1 MPTNESLLDE
11 RALSK
16 LKWRCRRGLLEND
29 LLIEKFFAQHET
41 SLTVRQA
48 KGMNDLMELSDND
61 LLDLLLKRK
70 EPLTLSDNAAR
81 DFSSTPEAIDVLALL
96 RPAPQA
102 FAPLTAPP
110 DPTRKKPIMKL
121 ADNKATLS
129 FSNGSPSVD
138 LPVYEG
144 SVGPNV
150 VDIRKL
156 YAQTGMFTYDP
167 GFLSTAACQSAITY
181 IDGDKGELLYRG
193 YPIEQLA
200 TNCDYLETC
209 HLLLYGEL
217 PNGEQKKDFVSR
229 VTNHTMVN
237 EQMQF
242 FLRGFRRDAHP
253 MAIMTGLVGA
263 LSAFYHDSTD
273 INNPEHREISAIRLI
288 AKMPTLVAMAYKY
301 TVGQPYIYPK
311 NDLSYAGNFLHM
323 MFATPCEPFKVNP
336 VLERAIDRIFTLH
349 ADHEQNASTSTVRL
363 CGSSGTNPFAAIAAG
378 VACLW
383 GPAHGGANEAALNML
398 GDIQKN
404 GGIEKIG
411 DFIKQVKDKN
421 SGVKLMG
428 FGHRV
433 YKNYDPRAKLMQ
445 ETCKEVLHEMG
456 LENDPLFKLAMAL
469 EKIALEDDYFVSRKL
484 YPNVDFYSGIVQRA
498 IGIPVPLFTAIFA
511 LARTVGWIAQLNEMI
526 GDPEYK
532 IGRPRQLFTGS
543 SARDV
548 KPLAQR

>member
-1 MPTNESLLDE
+1 
-11 RALSK
+11 
-16 LKWRCRRGLLEND
+16 
-29 LLIEKFFAQHET
+29 
-41 SLTVRQA
+41 
-48 KGMNDLMELSDND
+48 
-61 LLDLLLKRK
+61 
-70 EPLTLSDNAAR
+70 
-81 DFSSTPEAIDVLALL
+81 
-96 RPAPQA
+96 
-102 FAPLTAPP
+102 
-110 DPTRKKPIMKL
+110 MKL

-129 FSNGSPSVD
+129 FSNGSPSVEM
-138 LPVYEG
+138 PVYQG
-144 SVGPNV
+144 SIGPDV
-150 VDIRKL
+150 IDIRKL

-200 TNCDYLETC
+200 THCDYLDTC
-209 HLLLYGEL
+209 YLLLKGEL
-217 PNGEQKKDFVSR
+217 PNTAERADFHKR
-229 VTNHTMVN
+229 VLQHTMVN

-253 MAIMTGLVGA
+253 MAVLTGLVGA
-263 LSAFYHDSTD
+263 MSAFYHDSTD
-273 INNPEHREISAIRLI
+273 INNPQHRDIAAIRLI

-301 TVGQPYIYPK
+301 GKGEPYMYPR
-311 NDLSYAGNFLHM
+311 NDLSYAGNFLRM
-323 MFATPCEPFKVNP
+323 MFGTPCEDYKVNP
-336 VLERAIDRIFTLH
+336 VIERAMDRIFILH

-363 CGSSGTNPFAAIAAG
+363 CGSSGTNPFAAISAG

-383 GPAHGGANEAALNML
+383 GPAHGGANEACLNML
-398 GDIQKN
+398 EEIQAM
-404 GGIEKIG
+404 GGVSKVGEFMEK
-411 DFIKQVKDKN
+411 VKDKN

-445 ETCKEVLHEMG
+445 ETCNEVLAELG
-456 LENDPLFKLAMAL
+456 LENDPLFKLAKEL
-469 EKIALEDDYFVSRKL
+469 EKIALEDDYFVQRKL

-498 IGIPVPLFTAIFA
+498 IGIPVNLFTGIFS

-543 SARDV
+543 ERRDV
-548 KPLAQR
+548 PPLAKR

>member
-1 MPTNESLLDE
+1 
-11 RALSK
+11 
-16 LKWRCRRGLLEND
+16 
-29 LLIEKFFAQHET
+29 
-41 SLTVRQA
+41 
-48 KGMNDLMELSDND
+48 
-61 LLDLLLKRK
+61 
-70 EPLTLSDNAAR
+70 
-81 DFSSTPEAIDVLALL
+81 
-96 RPAPQA
+96 
-102 FAPLTAPP
+102 
-110 DPTRKKPIMKL
+110 MKL

-129 FSNGSPSVD
+129 FSNGSPSIEM
-138 LPVYEG
+138 PVYSG
-144 SVGPNV
+144 NIGPDV
-150 VDIRKL
+150 IDIRKL
-156 YAQTGMFTYDP
+156 YGQTGMFTYDP
-167 GFLSTAACQSAITY
+167 GFLSTASCQSAITF

-200 TNCDYLETC
+200 NHGDFLDTC
-209 HLLLYGEL
+209 YLLLHGDL
-217 PNGEQKKDFVSR
+217 PDTKQSTDFHKLVN
-229 VTNHTMVN
+229 NHTMVN

-253 MAIMTGLVGA
+253 MAVLTGLVGA

-273 INNPEHREISAIRLI
+273 ITNPEHREISAIRLI
-288 AKMPTLVAMAYKY
+288 AKLPTLVAMSYKY
-301 TVGQPYIYPK
+301 GIGQPFMYPQ
-311 NDLSYAGNFLHM
+311 NSLSYSGNFLRM
-323 MFATPCEPFKVNP
+323 MFGVPCEDYVVNP
-336 VLERAIDRIFTLH
+336 VLERALDRIFILH

-383 GPAHGGANEAALNML
+383 GPAHGGANEACLNML
-398 GDIQKN
+398 DDIQRM
-404 GGIEKIG
+404 GGIAKVGE
-411 DFIKQVKDKN
+411 FMEQVKDKN

-445 ETCKEVLHEMG
+445 ETCNEVLAELG
-456 LENDPLFKLAMAL
+456 LENDPMFKLAKQV

-498 IGIPVPLFTAIFA
+498 IGIPVNLFTGVFA

-543 SARDV
+543 PRRNVPGA
-548 KPLAQR
+548 K